1 MGETLLLK
9 DLVKL
14 LSGNIYYMRW
24 ERTFFF
30 FFDLQR
36 RFGRLMRFNIKVAF
50 VTLFFVV
57 VEVSDSILSKSS
69 KYRKELVHLNIV
81 TYYM

>member
-1 MGETLLLK
+1 
-9 DLVKL
+9 
-14 LSGNIYYMRW
+14 
-24 ERTFFF
+24 
-30 FFDLQR
+30 
-36 RFGRLMRFNIKVAF
+36 MRFNIKVAF